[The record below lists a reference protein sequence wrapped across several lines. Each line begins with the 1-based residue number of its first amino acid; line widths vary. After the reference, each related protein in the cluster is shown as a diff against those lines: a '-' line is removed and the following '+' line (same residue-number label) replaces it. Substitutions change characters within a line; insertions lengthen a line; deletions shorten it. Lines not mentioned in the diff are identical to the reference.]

1 MNDEL
6 CLRNL
11 EFIAQNF
18 LWMCLSQMN
27 PVKGSAIMLKVNAVT
42 KRDNFCRLDFEDGDV
57 RRFGEIVIEVMIA
70 KGHLEKV
77 RSV

>member
-1 MNDEL
+1 MSDEL

-18 LWMCLSQMN
+18 LWLCLSQMD

-57 RRFGEIVIEVMIA
+57 RLFGEIVIEVMLA
-70 KGHLEKV
+70 KGNLK
-77 RSV
+77 RGRR